1 MDFKEDLKWLI
12 SLLFPIIYNEVKE
25 RSLGNGA
32 KAPIPN
38 HIITR

>member
-25 RSLGNGA
+25 WLKN
-32 KAPIPN
+32 KKKTTKP
-38 HIITR
+38 